1 MNNFYDKFVTS
12 VITDQKKGILSESK
26 ADSIVSYS
34 YLVYVYEGANMDFID
49 IMKQAKDNYR
59 ASIKK
64 CKKYINEGN
73 KEAAKNALIESK
85 SYLMVLRKNIEE
97 IDVNTSSNIIS
108 SVVSI
113 LTNITVVGSAFFGI
127 NILLKKIKQS
137 QEKLIDNN
145 PEGTGDPVYDNIIKN
160 AKFAIKNA
168 NKVIKE
174 TNPSVKNAK
183 NIAAAAAT
191 REVLRIGVTAL
202 KNAKTASEIAKATNI
217 FKNKATEVVTK
228 EIKKI
233 EKEISKL

>member
-26 ADSIVSYS
+26 ADSIVSHS

-137 QEKLIDNN
+137 QEKLIDNT
-145 PEGTGDPVYDNIIKN
+145 PEGTGDPIYDNIIKN
-160 AKFAIKNA
+160 AKFAIKGA

-191 REVLRIGVTAL
+191 GEVLRIGVNAL
-202 KNAKTASEIAKATNI
+202 KNAKTPSEIAKATNI
-217 FKNKATEVVTK
+217 FKNKATEVVNK

-233 EKEISKL
+233 DKEISNL